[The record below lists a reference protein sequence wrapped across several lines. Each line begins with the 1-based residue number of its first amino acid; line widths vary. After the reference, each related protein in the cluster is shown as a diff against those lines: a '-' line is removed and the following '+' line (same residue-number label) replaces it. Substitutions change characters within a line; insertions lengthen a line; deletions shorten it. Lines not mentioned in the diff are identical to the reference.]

1 MSGLTRS
8 ELEYLSL
15 LNYIKEAILARG
27 FSQEV
32 VNEPLVYDTNK
43 GPDGAVR
50 TDYKI
55 VDPLNSSFGKTPV
68 SEGRGW
74 LSFELNDQNACSIYN
89 VTTSSYVPTY
99 NTAFMNQSFSF
110 PTEREQTLIK
120 VYDQN
125 GDLMDREWYQLDYK
139 NGRVRYP
146 APMSSGNP
154 KYLTFSGAVASGLTP
169 TTIDY
174 RFHLV
179 AALDGWPTED
189 RIPEVP
195 FISLYPVSEYS
206 DGFQIGPGVENS
218 RYFCIDIFANSSA
231 NKRAIADLIKQG
243 LFNKHAPVIDFNRT
257 GQPLTHWGTLNN
269 DFIQEFTYGSE
280 TYKSYLTLN
289 AGNGNILYFVDVEVL
304 HDTSPRVSMSNSMRH
319 MAKIK
324 FKTCTF
330 SDRDP
335 EMVGKFAGLEEPP
348 TGFDSL
354 IKKAYTA

>member
-1 MSGLTRS
+1 MSGLSRG
-8 ELEYLSL
+8 ELEFLSL
-15 LNYIKEAILARG
+15 LNYIKEGILARSY
-27 FSQEV
+27 SQEV
-32 VNEPLVYDTNK
+32 VNEPLVYDTSK
-43 GPDGAVR
+43 GPDNAVR

-55 VDPLNSSFGKTPV
+55 VDPNASTYGVVPTA
-68 SEGRGW
+68 EGRGW
-74 LSFELNDQNACSIYN
+74 LSFELNEINACSIYN

-99 NTAFMNQSFSF
+99 NTPFMNQSFTF
-110 PTEREQTLIK
+110 PTEREKTLIK

-125 GDLMDREWYQLDYK
+125 GDELNRSWYQIDYK
-139 NGRVRYP
+139 NGRIRYP
-146 APMSSGNP
+146 APMDPLNP
-154 KYLTFSGAVASGLTP
+154 EYPAYSGAVSSGITP
-169 TTIDY
+169 TSIDY

-179 AALDGWPTED
+179 SCLDGWPTDD

-195 FISLYPVSEYS
+195 FLAIYPVTEYV

-218 RYFCIDIFANSSA
+218 RTFCIDIFANSNS
-231 NKRAIADLIKQG
+231 NKRALVDLIKQG

-257 GQPLTHWGTLNN
+257 GQPLTHWGNLNPN
-269 DFIQEFTYGSE
+269 FIKEFDFNGS

-289 AGNGNILYFVDVEVL
+289 PGNGNILYFVDVEVL
-304 HDTSPRVSMSNSMRH
+304 YDTSPRVSMSNSMRH